1 VIRVFSWSQA
11 IPRVFSSGLDIT
23 EMCGKSTEHYAEF
36 WRAVQEMW
44 IRLYGSNLVTVAAIN
59 ASPSHLL
66 LCLLCCL
73 LCNVMC
79 EGTAPK
85 PGGAD
90 KIQHWDAW
98 VCCTGGWKCLGVGD
112 IIACR

>member
-1 VIRVFSWSQA
+1 MIRVFSWSQA

-66 LCLLCCL
+66 PWLLCCL
-73 LCNVMC
+73 LCNVVC
-79 EGTAPK
+79 EGPAPK
-85 PGGAD
+85 PVLSLLIKYSIGMRGSAALGGGN
-90 KIQHWDAW
+90 AW
-98 VCCTGGWKCLGVGD
+98 EWGTS
-112 IIACR
+112 